1 MVKMPNKSEKPVDKT
16 IESGIIRANET
27 EMLLINTCDIIRSGM
42 KTTAA
47 LLHSL
52 AERKYYGNK
61 EEKDET

>member
-1 MVKMPNKSEKPVDKT
+1 MVKMTKNREKHVDKT

-27 EMLLINTCDIIRSGM
+27 EMLLVNAGDIIRSGM

-52 AERKYYGNK
+52 AERK
-61 EEKDET
+61 

>member
-1 MVKMPNKSEKPVDKT
+1 MTEKQEKHVDKT

-27 EMLLINTCDIIRSGM
+27 EMLLINTCDIIRLGM

-52 AERKYYGNK
+52 AERK
-61 EEKDET
+61 